1 MTPLEMAKGKEGKI
15 EWCEQC
21 PKLEIVNNTPFC
33 GESGK
38 LLIPQ
43 FVKRQSQGNGPA
55 MGCSMMEWKRGNNVI
70 FNEE

>member
-1 MTPLEMAKGKEGKI
+1 MTPLEMAKGKDGKI

-38 LLIPQ
+38 VLLPQ
-43 FVKRQSQGNGPA
+43 FVKRQSQGNGPS
-55 MGCSMMEWKRGNNVI
+55 MKCSMMAWKRGNNDI
-70 FNEE
+70 LNEK